1 MTTTENITAVM
12 ALPSADSLAVEARQA
27 TATVVGITIS
37 SDSELQLV
45 VDDLKAIKTR
55 RDALEARRMTIT
67 RPLDQ
72 AKQAVMDLFRAPLE
86 AMDRAISAGKQ
97 ACLAYTRERDRR
109 LAKEQ
114 AERERAAQAE
124 RDRLAAEARAL
135 ADKAAATADVEQA
148 DRLRDM
154 ADAVKVQ
161 AITTVAPIM
170 PAAPK
175 MAGTHTAKR
184 WGVEVTDPKALAAA
198 MLRDHPDM
206 FDSCWAP
213 NEAKL
218 RSWATLKDGKLSV
231 DGLRVFQ
238 ADTMVLR

>member
-1 MTTTENITAVM
+1 
-12 ALPSADSLAVEARQA
+12 
-27 TATVVGITIS
+27 
-37 SDSELQLV
+37 
-45 VDDLKAIKTR
+45 
-55 RDALEARRMTIT
+55 
-67 RPLDQ
+67 
-72 AKQAVMDLFRAPLE
+72 
-86 AMDRAISAGKQ
+86 
-97 ACLAYTRERDRR
+97 
-109 LAKEQ
+109 
-114 AERERAAQAE
+114 
-124 RDRLAAEARAL
+124 
-135 ADKAAATADVEQA
+135 
-148 DRLRDM
+148 M

-184 WGVEVTDPKALAAA
+184 WGVEVQNSRALAIA